1 MQKCDVVIIG
11 SGHLAYRVEKL
22 AIARGYSTVHFHAN
36 EFALMDTRN
45 PGAPGILHTFQHID
59 LEAAKMIYVIDNED
73 NFNLEVL
80 LALTTV
86 NQDLPITAAL
96 FNEKMAPH
104 LSHAHSRLH
113 ILNPARIAAPAFVR
127 ALYEDRKPK
136 LHYKTDRIDEKFRI
150 PEDSLLQFLVV
161 IFIGLILA
169 AIVYFHFREGLSWI
183 DSLYF
188 VVVTITSVGYGDFNL
203 KDSSSITK
211 IAGIV
216 LMLCST
222 VFIGT
227 IFSLVIDNIIKKRI
241 QRALG
246 RKKYYIKNHV
256 VVCGLGRLGY
266 FIARELI
273 SRKEKVLIVEADEDN
288 HNIPYFRSLGAD
300 IYIGDARLPRVL
312 QDIAVQDAKGLISVI
327 NNDYGNLEIGLNA
340 RSFCPGL
347 KLILRFFDES
357 MGKTIRDR
365 LDIYHTLSMSDI
377 SDEKFIETIG

>member
-1 MQKCDVVIIG
+1 MQKCDVLIIG

-22 AIARGYSTVHFHAN
+22 AITKGYSTVHFHAK

-45 PGAPGILHTFQHID
+45 PGAPGILHTLHHID
-59 LEAAKMIYVIDNED
+59 LPSAKMIYVVDNED

-80 LALTTV
+80 LALMTV
-86 NQDLPITAAL
+86 NQDLPVTAAL
-96 FNEKMAPH
+96 FNEKLAPH
-104 LSHAHSRLH
+104 LSHAHSRLF

-127 ALYEDRKPK
+127 ALYEERKLTVK
-136 LHYKTDRIDEKFRI
+136 YRTDRIDERFRI
-150 PEDSLLQFLVV
+150 PEDRLLQFLILIFVSVLLSAV
-161 IFIGLILA
+161 I
-169 AIVYFHFREGLSWI
+169 YFHFQERFSWI
-183 DSLYF
+183 DSFYF

-203 KDSSSITK
+203 KDSAMVSK
-211 IAGIV
+211 IAGIL

-256 VVCGLGRLGY
+256 IVCGLGRLGY
-266 FIARELI
+266 FIAKELI
-273 SRKEKVLIVEADEDN
+273 ARKEKVLIVEADEDN
-288 HNIPYFRSLGAD
+288 HNIAYFRSLGAD

-312 QDIAVQDAKGLISVI
+312 QDIAVSDAKGVISVI

-340 RSFCPGL
+340 RSFCPEL

-357 MGKTIRDR
+357 MGKTIRER

-377 SDEKFIETIG
+377 ADEKFIETIG